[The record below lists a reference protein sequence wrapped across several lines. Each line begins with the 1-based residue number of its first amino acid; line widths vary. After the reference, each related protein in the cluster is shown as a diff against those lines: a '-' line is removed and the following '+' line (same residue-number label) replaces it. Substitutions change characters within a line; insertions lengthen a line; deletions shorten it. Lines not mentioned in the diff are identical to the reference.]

1 MTAESDTD
9 VASGNGHD
17 EAAPLVPRK
26 RARKVQTSPSGPALK
41 AMARKAAKNK
51 PAKAPAKAKGAAK
64 AKPAKGAKARK
75 PRTADP
81 AKLDQFGLRK
91 GSIKSQAAAMYAK
104 GKGATLNDVKE
115 ALESTQFNVLTELE
129 GKGFK
134 ITRTKVPGIGARQ
147 ATKYHLSA
155 RNDR

>member
-9 VASGNGHD
+9 VASNGHD
-17 EAAPLVPRK
+17 EAAPLAPKRRK
-26 RARKVQTSPSGPALK
+26 TAAKPAK
-41 AMARKAAKNK
+41 QAKPAKNK
-51 PAKAPAKAKGAAK
+51 PVRAAVKATGKPKAKVAR
-64 AKPAKGAKARK
+64 GAKARK
-75 PRTADP
+75 PRTLDP

-91 GSIKSQAAAMYAK
+91 GSIKSQAAAMYASK
-104 GKGATLNDVKE
+104 KGATLNEVKE

-134 ITRTKVPGIGARQ
+134 ITRTQVPGIGARQ

-155 RNDR
+155 K

>member
-9 VASGNGHD
+9 VAAGNGHD

-26 RARKVQTSPSGPALK
+26 RR
-41 AMARKAAKNK
+41 AAKPAKQAKPAQNK
-51 PAKAPAKAKGAAK
+51 PAKAPIKGKGATK
-64 AKPAKGAKARK
+64 AKPARGAKARK

-91 GSIKSQAAAMYAK
+91 GSIKSQAAAMYASK
-104 GKGATLNDVKE
+104 KGATLNEVKE
-115 ALESTQFNVLTELE
+115 PLESTQFNVITELE

-134 ITRTKVPGIGARQ
+134 VLRDLVPGIGARQ
-147 ATKYHLSA
+147 ATKYRLIA
-155 RNDR
+155 K

>member
-1 MTAESDTD
+1 MTDET
-9 VASGNGHD
+9 
-17 EAAPLVPRK
+17 EAAVATNGGTEPAPVPLKPK
-26 RARKVQTSPSGPALK
+26 RTRKVQTSPSGPTLK

-51 PAKAPAKAKGAAK
+51 PAKAPARAKGAAK

-134 ITRTKVPGIGARQ
+134 VLRDLVPGIGARQ
-147 ATKYHLSA
+147 ATKYKLIA
-155 RNDR
+155 K